1 MVETLVL
8 PADPTDQPIVP
19 EGFHATASELNPPL
33 SAAKMLLSGKGLLI
47 FLALWIVGG
56 RRPYPRWLS
65 TALLLGW
72 VAVVGLIL
80 FLLDGPEPGGRL
92 ILFGAVLGALWCG
105 LVLTAIGMALRE
117 SFYAWRIGADLKT
130 RLEHSQVRLR
140 MNGGLTLKGGSAGL
154 PFSLNTLLGLY
165 SARPCSARRSWI
177 WTGFFRKLRSEA
189 ASWAATG
196 VVTGTRLLTSVVLEP
211 KLRACLQHG
220 GIEHILTLHQSVGG
234 QRAVQRLGG
243 VTAAMDRPVPGAA
256 SIVGTTRLGFAAE
269 KPVLRNHSCRHI
281 AQSMMALGGFA
292 DRRQMAANAFA
303 LAGPTNRRPC
313 LSFPT
318 ERPAT
323 VSRSKSGATAK

>member
-8 PADPTDQPIVP
+8 PVDPTDQPIVP

-256 SIVGTTRLGFAAE
+256 SIVGTTHLGFAAE